1 MNESSEVIGS
11 MPSVPQPEL
20 RPQTSQEKQM
30 PGNLMGLVF
39 FLWAICLLIFPVYA
53 HIDDLGTGVFD
64 GMGLTLIMLIVLALL
79 ATFARRSGKNRR
91 SKTAS
96 ARSGPK
102 TPRRWQKMANGIL
115 FGMVFLLLGV
125 YLLTSPDLGDL
136 SIMGLFAL
144 ALGIGV
150 IFFVVSRSI
159 FNQVR
164 LSANRD
170 GLENISVE
178 RQQRSNNLNVGVFFF
193 LIGIC
198 ALAFPPRASINA
210 FACGIFYGM
219 GLTLLLLALVI
230 LTIAVPRKSQT

>member
-20 RPQTSQEKQM
+20 RPQTSREKQM

-39 FLWAICLLIFPVYA
+39 FLWAICLLVFPVYA
-53 HIDDLGTGVFD
+53 HTDDLGTGVFD

-91 SKTAS
+91 SKTAL

-102 TPRRWQKMANGIL
+102 TPRRWQKMVNGIL

-136 SIMGLFAL
+136 SIVGLFAL

-150 IFFVVSRSI
+150 IFFVISRSV
-159 FNQVR
+159 FNQVL
-164 LSANRD
+164 LSTKRD
-170 GLENISVE
+170 RLENITIE
-178 RQQRSNNLNVGVFFF
+178 QQQQSNNLNSGVFFLF
-193 LIGIC
+193 VGIC
-198 ALAFPPRASINA
+198 ALAFPPRTSINA
-210 FACGIFYGM
+210 FACGIFYGT
-219 GLTLLLLALVI
+219 GLILLLLALV
-230 LTIAVPRKSQT
+230 LLAIAVPRKLQT